1 LSFSCS
7 LPFFIFVVAIAT
19 STVVLSL
26 VYIHSLAIDSSSQ
39 EKDRYITARAI
50 SIHDIGNSGTSTGIT
65 NSIRKNEIGTDQA
78 DGLADS
84 NPSIQLSS
92 TKTTNNK
99 KEGRDIMQREQ
110 QSGSSF
116 AETQFYARTSHTPT
130 NKRHDLIYQKSDE
143 IYSTPPIEDTFH
155 DAIDDLNTNKDQIID
170 DKSKKICIFLFVSFI
185 RYASEN
191 KMSLHFE
198 CECIIVDLFH
208 MNSFTRASTNLT
220 ILSVSA
226 NGDPQF
232 FFLSSLSHVKCTQR
246 RHTIIKHAYAGH
258 KLVPDI

>member
-1 LSFSCS
+1 
-7 LPFFIFVVAIAT
+7 
-19 STVVLSL
+19 L
-26 VYIHSLAIDSSSQ
+26 VYIHFLDIDSSSP
-39 EKDRYITARAI
+39 EKDRCITTRAV

-78 DGLADS
+78 DELVDS

-130 NKRHDLIYQKSDE
+130 NKRHDFMYQKADE

-155 DAIDDLNTNKDQIID
+155 DAIDDLNINKDQIID
-170 DKSKKICIFLFVSFI
+170 DKSKKICIFF
-185 RYASEN
+185 
-191 KMSLHFE
+191 
-198 CECIIVDLFH
+198 C
-208 MNSFTRASTNLT
+208 
-220 ILSVSA
+220 
-226 NGDPQF
+226 
-232 FFLSSLSHVKCTQR
+232 
-246 RHTIIKHAYAGH
+246 
-258 KLVPDI
+258 